1 MRILVIDDDQAVCEV
16 FGEFLHEIG
25 REPVIAHTAETALD
39 TLRVER
45 PDAVLLDV
53 CLPGMSGLDFMK
65 QEAVRSLH
73 VPILV
78 ISGRATESQAQEA
91 MRAGAFDFIGKPVA
105 LRRLQEALACFEV
118 PDKAPSKSKNGTGQ
132 TDETEPERRRAPR
145 AAVALPVRIREQSG
159 AEWESTSVNVSASGI
174 KVRGNGPR
182 RAAGMATL
190 SITLPESET
199 QVEVPSIL
207 VRADDEG
214 YAFAFKD
221 HGDERLQELHEL
233 VRRSVGAPTVDV
245 ESHVRIL
252 HRIGEAI
259 SATLDVDEVLRIA
272 LDALTHVTGH
282 EISSLHLLSA
292 DGTTLHLRG
301 DRGLRP
307 RLRELFRILPA
318 GQGAL
323 GRVATSGHTI
333 DLADAGASIDLGPS
347 DRAVIDEEGIRAF
360 VCVQVQNRGRSLGV
374 LSLGRRTPEPFTQS
388 EVALVEASANQ
399 IGLALANA
407 QLHSD
412 TRHHLEGLKVAEAQ
426 LIEGEKLSTA
436 GKLASGLAHEVRN
449 RLTTILGL
457 AELSL
462 MRADVSVTSRQHL
475 RAIVEETSG
484 AGRLLENLLRFA
496 GGHSAEGERCD
507 LREQVEWVVELK
519 SHELTRDE
527 IQVVTELEP
536 VPAVLADKTRI
547 QQVLLNLVQNAHQ
560 AMAAHV
566 GPRVL
571 TLRLSAAP
579 ANHVRLEVLDTGPG
593 IPATLL
599 PRIFEAFSTTKS
611 AGEGTGLGLWVSH
624 AIIEHQRGTLGVENR
639 PGGGARFVVEL
650 PAEIPAGPSPR
661 PSGR

>member
-25 REPVIAHTAETALD
+25 HEPVIAHTAETALD

-91 MRAGAFDFIGKPVA
+91 MRAGAFDFIGKPIA

-118 PDKAPSKSKNGTGQ
+118 PDKAPSKNKNGTGQ

-182 RAAGMATL
+182 CAAGMATL

-292 DGTTLHLRG
+292 DGSTLHLRG

-307 RLRELFRILPA
+307 RLREINAALPI
-318 GQGAL
+318 GQGL
-323 GRVATSGHTI
+323 IGRVAATGKTLHWAHVSESA
-333 DLADAGASIDLGPS
+333 DLLPAA
-347 DRAVIDEEGIRAF
+347 RATVTQEGIHAF
-360 VCVQVQNRGRSLGV
+360 VCVPISSRGRILGA
-374 LSLGRRTPEPFTQS
+374 LSLGRRTREAFS
-388 EVALVEASANQ
+388 ESEIALVEACANQ
-399 IGLALANA
+399 IGLALQNA
-407 QLHSD
+407 QLYSA
-412 TRHHLEGLKVAEAQ
+412 TRSQLEDLKSAEAQ
-426 LIEGEKLSTA
+426 LIEGDKLSTV
-436 GKLASGLAHEVRN
+436 GKLAAGLAHETRN
-449 RLTTILGL
+449 RLTAILGQ
-457 AELSL
+457 AELLL
-462 MRADVSVTSRQHL
+462 MGSDSPTKSRERLHTIVQETSRAAQMFQ
-475 RAIVEETSG
+475 
-484 AGRLLENLLRFA
+484 NLLRFT
-496 GGHSAEGERCD
+496 GSHSTERRPCTLED
-507 LREQVEWVVELK
+507 QIRWVLELK
-519 SHELTRDE
+519 GHQLRRDGV
-527 IQVVTELEP
+527 QVVTELGP
-536 VPAVLADKTRI
+536 SSPVLADDGQL

-560 AMAAHV
+560 AMAAHAE
-566 GPRVL
+566 PRVL
-571 TLRLSAAP
+571 TIRLSETGK
-579 ANHVRLEVLDTGPG
+579 NVRLEVLDSGPG
-593 IPATLL
+593 IHPNVL
-599 PRIFEAFSTTKS
+599 PRIFEAFTTTK
-611 AGEGTGLGLWVSH
+611 APGEGTGLGLWVSYS
-624 AIIEHQRGTLGVENR
+624 IV
-639 PGGGARFVVEL
+639 
-650 PAEIPAGPSPR
+650 
-661 PSGR
+661 

>member
-1 MRILVIDDDQAVCEV
+1 MRILIIDDDQAVCEV

-25 REPVIAHTAETALD
+25 HEPVIAHTAETALD
-39 TLRVER
+39 ALRVER

-91 MRAGAFDFIGKPVA
+91 MRAGAFDFIGKPIA

-221 HGDERLQELHEL
+221 HDDGRLKELGEF

-307 RLRELFRILPA
+307 RLREINRELATGQGLIGGVAATGKTLHWAHVSESADLLPA
-318 GQGAL
+318 A
-323 GRVATSGHTI
+323 RVAVTQ
-333 DLADAGASIDLGPS
+333 
-347 DRAVIDEEGIRAF
+347 EGIHAF
-360 VCVQVQNRGRSLGV
+360 VCVPIQSRGRTLGA
-374 LSLGRRTPEPFTQS
+374 LSLGRRSRDAFTES
-388 EVALVEASANQ
+388 EIALVEASANQ
-399 IGLALANA
+399 IGLALQNA
-407 QLHSD
+407 QLSSA
-412 TRHHLEGLKVAEAQ
+412 TRRQLDDLKSAEAQ
-426 LIEGEKLSTA
+426 LIEGEKLSTV
-436 GKLASGLAHEVRN
+436 GKLAAGLAHETRN
-449 RLTTILGL
+449 RLTAILGQ
-457 AELSL
+457 AELLLIGSDDAAKSRERL
-462 MRADVSVTSRQHL
+462 HIIVQETSRAAQML
-475 RAIVEETSG
+475 Q
-484 AGRLLENLLRFA
+484 NLLRFS
-496 GGHSAEGERCD
+496 GGHSTERKPVLLAD
-507 LREQVEWVVELK
+507 TIRWMLELK
-519 SHELTRDE
+519 GHQLRRDSIE
-527 IQVVTELEP
+527 IVTEIATTRP
-536 VPAVLADKTRI
+536 VLGDEVQI

-560 AMAAHV
+560 ALV
-566 GPRVL
+566 GHAGSRKL
-571 TLRLSAAP
+571 TMRLSDLDDKQ
-579 ANHVRLEVLDTGPG
+579 VRLEVLDSGPG
-593 IPATLL
+593 IHPNVL
-599 PRIFEAFSTTKS
+599 PRIFEAFTTTKGP
-611 AGEGTGLGLWVSH
+611 GEGNGLGLWVSYS
-624 AIIEHQRGTLGVENR
+624 IVEQHQGSLRAHNR
-639 PGGGARFVVEL
+639 PEGGSAFVIDL
-650 PAEIPAGPSPR
+650 PAVS
-661 PSGR
+661 